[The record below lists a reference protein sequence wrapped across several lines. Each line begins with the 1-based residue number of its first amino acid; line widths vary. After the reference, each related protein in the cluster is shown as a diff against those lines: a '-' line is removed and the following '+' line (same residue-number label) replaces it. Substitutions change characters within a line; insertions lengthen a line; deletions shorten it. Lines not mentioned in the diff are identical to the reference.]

1 MPQPQ
6 TRPWTVFILP
16 SSHNDVGW
24 AGTPS
29 EIAEHRADA
38 IIDTVLRIMER
49 DPTYAFAMEAGLYLQ
64 EYLARRPEHL
74 PLLERYTREGRLEW
88 GATYVQPYEGL
99 LDGESLVRQV
109 YWGRGWMRRDLGL
122 AATGYWNIDVAGRT
136 PQMAQILARAGV
148 EYMVLS
154 RNEPGLYWWEAPDGS
169 RTLVMSLLE
178 GAYVLSRVFSTDAAH
193 FSPMEGGA
201 AAGGGYRLDLEAFA
215 RELLPLL
222 ERWESF
228 FDQRGLPRLFLV
240 AATADYAVPDER
252 LRALIEQW
260 NAAAEAGTLA
270 ISPSVRL
277 RFGNVRQYV
286 GELKGQGDL
295 SGLPVVRG
303 EFPNPWVYIHGPCHH
318 KTVSAMR
325 AAADQ
330 LRKAETFLAAPG
342 GQPDRAALAE
352 IAEAWRAH
360 LYPDHG
366 YGGLHGEGTDE
377 LFRYKSEAGWHGARR
392 VARRAAADVARTVP
406 LPSGALRNVV
416 VFNPLS
422 WARADWVEV
431 ELLLGPDR
439 PVRDVRLADDAGT
452 DVPLQ
457 VVEAVRNTD
466 GTLRRVRLG
475 FVARDVPS
483 LGYRTF
489 RLLADE
495 AESPPGLTRLEQM
508 LADDLNWE
516 NRHLRVRV
524 TRGGLAELFLVEQGR
539 GLLDA
544 ERFLGLEV
552 VELGSPGHDVGEGEH
567 VDHFDWRAVRPFQPT
582 PFGLERTGERSGPLT
597 LLEDG
602 PLRTRVTMQ
611 SRFSHG
617 TIRQTFALYRDLD
630 RVDLVVEVRTW
641 DGTHGRE
648 LRLLFGP
655 RVPEPRVAYDVP
667 FGHVRV
673 GQDEYHGFAHLRPRE
688 VLSWIS
694 AEGAEGAGLTATLS
708 TSVVAHDWLD
718 PLGPSQRTMLQA
730 VLLATKRSCHGRGP
744 WYRQTGD
751 HRFAASIT
759 GHAHSVVERTRF
771 GQERRHPLEA
781 VVVAP
786 GECAADAAA
795 APIASWLGVAP
806 SNVVVTSLKPSDDGD
821 GLVVRCCEVEGRATE
836 AVLTLDRPVQA
847 VRCNLLEERQEQ
859 APAGAAPTRHVPLSL
874 GPFEVVTLKL
884 TASTSTPS

>member
-1 MPQPQ
+1 MPQPDQ

-38 IIDTVLRIMER
+38 IVDTVLRIMER
-49 DPTYAFAMEAGLYLQ
+49 DPTYAFAMEAVLYLE

-99 LDGESLVRQV
+99 LDGESLVRQL
-109 YWGRGWMRRDLGL
+109 YRGRRWMQRELGL
-122 AATGYWNIDVAGRT
+122 TATGYWNIDVVGRT

-169 RTLVMSLLE
+169 RTLVMSFLE
-178 GAYVLSRVFSTDAAH
+178 GAYVLSRVFATDAAH
-193 FSPMEGGA
+193 FSPMEGGT
-201 AAGGGYRLDLEAFA
+201 AAGGGYRLDLDAFA
-215 RELLPLL
+215 RELFPLL
-222 ERWESF
+222 ERWEPF
-228 FDQRGLPRLFLV
+228 FDARGLPRLFLV

-252 LRALIEQW
+252 LRTLIEQW
-260 NAAAEAGTLA
+260 NAAADAGT
-270 ISPSVRL
+270 PTPPRSVRL

-286 GELKGQGDL
+286 AELRQQADL

-318 KTVSAMR
+318 KTISAMR

-330 LRKAETFLAAPG
+330 LRKAETFLAAPE
-342 GQPDRAALAE
+342 GQPCRAALAE
-352 IAEAWRAH
+352 VAEAWRAH

-392 VARRAAADVARTVP
+392 VARRAATDLARTVP
-406 LPSGALRNVV
+406 LTAGALGNVV

-422 WARADWVEV
+422 WARTDWVEV
-431 ELLLGPDR
+431 ELSPGPDG
-439 PVRDVRLADDAGT
+439 PVRGVRLADADGA
-452 DVPLQ
+452 DVPAQ
-457 VVEAVRNTD
+457 VVEAVRNAD

-475 FVARDVPS
+475 FVARDVPAV
-483 LGYRTF
+483 GYRTF
-489 RLLADE
+489 RLLADA
-495 AESPPGLTRLEQM
+495 AESPPGPTRLEQM
-508 LADDLNWE
+508 LADDLHWE

-567 VDHFDWRAVRPFQPT
+567 VEHFDWRAVRPFQPT
-582 PFGLERTGERSGPLT
+582 PFGFERTGERSGPLT

-617 TIRQTFALYRDLD
+617 TVRQTFALHRDLE
-630 RVDLVVEVRTW
+630 RVDVVVDVRTW

-648 LRLLFGP
+648 LRLLFAP
-655 RVPEPRVAYDVP
+655 RIPDPRIAYDVP

-673 GQDEYHGFAHLRPRE
+673 GQDEYPGFAHLRPRE

-694 AEGAEGAGLTATLS
+694 AQGAEGAAPAATLS

-718 PLGPSQRTMLQA
+718 PVGSTGCTVLQA
-730 VLLATKRSCHGRGP
+730 VLLATKRSCHGRGS
-744 WYRQTGD
+744 WYSQTGD

-759 GHAHSVVERTRF
+759 GHARSVVERVRF
-771 GQERRHPLEA
+771 GQERRHPLEPI
-781 VVVAP
+781 VVAP
-786 GECAADAAA
+786 GESVADGAA
-795 APIASWLGVAP
+795 APVASWLEVAP
-806 SNVVVTSLKPSDDGD
+806 SNVVVTSLKPSDDGE
-821 GLVVRCCEVEGRATE
+821 GLVVRCYEVEGRATE
-836 AVLTLDRPVQA
+836 AVLTLDRSVRA

-859 APAGAAPTRHVPLSL
+859 APAGVAPTRHVPLSL
-874 GPFEVVTLKL
+874 GPFEVVTLRL
-884 TASTSTPS
+884 TT

>member
-1 MPQPQ
+1 MPQPP
-6 TRPWTVFILP
+6 TRPWTVFVLP

-38 IIDTVLRIMER
+38 IVETVLRIMER
-49 DPTYAFAMEAGLYLQ
+49 DPSYAFAMEAGLYL
-64 EYLARRPEHL
+64 EEFLARRPEQM

-109 YWGRGWMRRDLGL
+109 GWGRGWMQRELGL
-122 AATGYWNIDVAGRT
+122 PSNGYWNIDVAGRT
-136 PQMAQILARAGV
+136 PQIAQILARAGV

-169 RTLVMSLLE
+169 RTLTMSLLE

-201 AAGGGYRLDLEAFA
+201 AGGGYRLDLDAFA

-222 ERWESF
+222 ERWAPF
-228 FDQRGLPRLFLV
+228 FDARGLPRLFLV

-252 LRALIEQW
+252 LRNLIEQW
-260 NAAAEAGTLA
+260 NRAADAGTLA
-270 ISPSVRL
+270 LPGPVRL

-286 GELKGQGDL
+286 GELRRQSDL
-295 SGLPVVRG
+295 SELPVVRG

-330 LRKAETFLAAPG
+330 LRKAETFLAASAS
-342 GQPDRAALAE
+342 QPSGAAMAELAQ
-352 IAEAWRAH
+352 AWRAH

-377 LFRYKSEAGWHGARR
+377 LFRYKSEAGWHAARR
-392 VARRAAADVARTVP
+392 VARRSAAALAGTVP
-406 LPSGALRNVV
+406 LPDGALGNVV

-422 WARADWVEV
+422 WPRTDWVEV

-439 PVRDVRLADDAGT
+439 PVRAVRLADPEGV
-452 DVPLQ
+452 DVPTQ
-457 VVEAVRNTD
+457 VVEAARNAD
-466 GTLRRVRLG
+466 GTLGRVRLG

-483 LGYRTF
+483 VGYRSF
-489 RLLADE
+489 RLLSDAAD
-495 AESPPGLTRLEQM
+495 PPPALTRLEQM
-508 LADDLNWE
+508 LADDLHWE
-516 NRHLRVRV
+516 NRYLRARV
-524 TRGGLAELFLVEQGR
+524 TRGGLTELFLVEQQR
-539 GLLDA
+539 SLLDA
-544 ERFLGLEV
+544 GRFLGLEV

-617 TIRQTFALYRDLD
+617 TIRQTFAFHRDLD
-630 RVDLVVEVRTW
+630 RVDLTVDLRSW

-648 LRLLFGP
+648 LRLLFAP

-673 GQDEYHGFAHLRPRE
+673 GQDEYPGFAHLRPRE

-694 AEGAEGAGLTATLS
+694 AQGAEGAGPTATLS
-708 TSVVAHDWLD
+708 SSVVAHDWLD
-718 PLGPSQRTMLQA
+718 PVEPTGRTVLQA

-744 WYRQTGD
+744 WYSQNGD
-751 HRFAASIT
+751 HRFTASVT
-759 GHAHSVVERTRF
+759 GRASSIVERVRF
-771 GQERRHPLEA
+771 GQERRHPLET
-781 VVVAP
+781 VVVGPA
-786 GECAADAAA
+786 EQTADAAA
-795 APIASWLGVAP
+795 PAASWLEVAP
-806 SNVVVTSLKPSDDGD
+806 ANVVVTSLKPADDGD
-821 GLVVRCCEVEGRATE
+821 GVVLRCYEVEGRATE
-836 AVLTLDRPVQA
+836 AVLTLDRAVRA
-847 VRCNLLEERQEQ
+847 VRCSLLEEQPERATERL
-859 APAGAAPTRHVPLSL
+859 APNRRVTLSL
-874 GPFEVVTLKL
+874 GPFEILTLKL
-884 TASTSTPS
+884 TT

>member
-1 MPQPQ
+1 MPQPP

-29 EIAEHRADA
+29 EIAEHRTGA
-38 IIDTVLRIMER
+38 ILDTVLGIMER
-49 DPTYAFAMEAGLYLQ
+49 DPSYAFTMEAGLYLQ
-64 EYLARRPEHL
+64 EYLARRPERL
-74 PLLERYTREGRLEW
+74 PLIERYTREGRLEW

-109 YWGRGWMRRDLGL
+109 RWGRGWMRRDLDLDG
-122 AATGYWNIDVAGRT
+122 TDYWNIDVAGRT
-136 PQMAQILARAGV
+136 PQMAQILARSGV
-148 EYMVLS
+148 ECMVLS
-154 RNEPGLYWWEAPDGS
+154 RNEPGLYWWESPDGS
-169 RTLVMSLLE
+169 RTLTMSFLE
-178 GAYVLSRVFSTDAAH
+178 GAYVLSRVFATDAAH
-193 FSPMEGGA
+193 FSPMEGGS
-201 AAGGGYRLDLEAFA
+201 AAGGGYRLDLHAFG

-222 ERWESF
+222 ERWEPF
-228 FDQRGLPRLFLV
+228 FDERGLPRLFLV

-252 LRALIEQW
+252 LRSLIEQW
-260 NAAAEAGTLA
+260 NAADDAGTLTLDR
-270 ISPSVRL
+270 SVRL

-286 GELKGQGDL
+286 AELKRQGDL
-295 SGLPVVRG
+295 SGLPVRRG

-330 LRKAETFLAAPG
+330 LRKAELFLAASDGP
-342 GQPDRAALAE
+342 PCRSDLAE
-352 IAEAWRAH
+352 LAEAWRGH

-377 LFRYKSEAGWHGARR
+377 LFRYKSEAAWHDARR
-392 VARRAAADVARTVP
+392 VARRAASSLARAVP
-406 LPSGALRNVV
+406 LADGALGNVV

-422 WARADWVEV
+422 WSRTDWVEV

-439 PVRDVRLADDAGT
+439 PPRGVRLADADGAL
-452 DVPLQ
+452 VPSQ
-457 VVEAVRNTD
+457 IVESVRNPD

-483 LGYRTF
+483 VGRRSFAVLPD
-489 RLLADE
+489 AD
-495 AESPPGLTRLEQM
+495 APPPALTRLEQM
-508 LADDLNWE
+508 LADDLHWE
-516 NRHLRVRV
+516 NGRVRVRV
-524 TRGGLAELFLVEQGR
+524 TRGGLAELVLIDQAR
-539 GLLDA
+539 SLLDA

-567 VDHFDWRAVRPFQPT
+567 VEHFDWRAVHPFQPT

-602 PLRTRVTMQ
+602 PLRSRVTMQ
-611 SRFSHG
+611 SRFGHG
-617 TIRQTFALYRDLD
+617 AIRQTFDLYRDLD
-630 RVDLVVEVRTW
+630 RVDLTVDLRTW

-648 LRLLFGP
+648 LRLLFAP
-655 RVPEPRVAYDVP
+655 RIAGARVAYDVP

-673 GQDEYHGFAHLRPRE
+673 GEDEYPGFAHLRPRE

-694 AEGAEGAGLTATLS
+694 AQAVDGAGGTATLS
-708 TSVVAHDWLD
+708 SSVVAHDWLD
-718 PLGPSQRTMLQA
+718 PLGPAEGTVLQA

-751 HRFAASIT
+751 HRFTASVT
-759 GHAHSVVERTRF
+759 GRAHSLVERTRF
-771 GQERRHPLEA
+771 GLERRHPLEA
-781 VVVAP
+781 VVVAV
-786 GECAADAAA
+786 GETAADAS
-795 APIASWLGVAP
+795 APPVASWLQVTP
-806 SNVVVTSLKPSDDGD
+806 PNVVLTSLKPSDDGD

-836 AVLTLDRPVQA
+836 AVLTLDRPVRA
-847 VRCNLLEERQEQ
+847 VRCDLLEESQET
-859 APAGAAPTRHVPLSL
+859 APSGGASARELPLSL

-884 TASTSTPS
+884 GT